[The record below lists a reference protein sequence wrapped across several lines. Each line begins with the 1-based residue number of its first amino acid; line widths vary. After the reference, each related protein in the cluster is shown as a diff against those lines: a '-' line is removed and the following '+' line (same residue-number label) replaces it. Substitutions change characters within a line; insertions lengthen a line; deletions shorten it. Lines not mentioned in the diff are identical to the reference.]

1 MPLKSC
7 LRKCIDPFWAGV
19 IVIHLFC
26 WWSAEA
32 QGNLTGSNTAEFQLG
47 NIPGTDPRDQTS
59 LYDQLNLRYSI
70 QSLALKVRVEQFYP
84 SYNDGKN
91 YTKLSQYSVKYTTP
105 KLELNVGHL
114 YSTLGRGLLLR
125 TYEIPGAIWE
135 TRGYRVRYGF
145 YRDLHGIEVGY
156 KLKNAEIKALR
167 GRVLDV
173 ALPPTLN
180 DKERRPDLVEGMQFS
195 YQFTGHKPGMIY
207 MRHKNA
213 SEYTSYTS
221 LFYSGNFG
229 KNLSVYAEL
238 ANRLNTTGH
247 LISFTDSSGFA
258 AYTSINYVYD
268 RLGISVELKDY
279 RNMSIGA
286 GISDPPSLV
295 KEHSYRLLNRA
306 THVPLL
312 TDESGYQVELFYRFR
327 NNGMMTLNNSMAK
340 NEIVAGNAS
349 VFREFFAEYQFP
361 AGRQF
366 SGSVFV
372 DYAIDPLVNEDNR
385 YTSGFSVS
393 AFHQRLSSEFE
404 TELQYTERTVNETI
418 SFMDAFIAYTLS
430 KGTTFSVTAILEF
443 TNDPFQVEADRNQN
457 FYPGISISYRP
468 NSHHQFLVFLGKRR
482 GGPACNSGVC
492 YDVLDFEGVEIRL
505 TSRF

>member
-1 MPLKSC
+1 
-7 LRKCIDPFWAGV
+7 
-19 IVIHLFC
+19 
-26 WWSAEA
+26 
-32 QGNLTGSNTAEFQLG
+32 
-47 NIPGTDPRDQTS
+47 
-59 LYDQLNLRYSI
+59 
-70 QSLALKVRVEQFYP
+70 
-84 SYNDGKN
+84 
-91 YTKLSQYSVKYTTP
+91 
-105 KLELNVGHL
+105 KLEVNIGHM

-135 TRGYRVRYGF
+135 TRGYRIRYGF

-156 KLKNAEIKALR
+156 KIKNVEIKALR

-173 ALPPTLN
+173 ALPPTL
-180 DKERRPDLVEGMQFS
+180 DKEIERRPDLVEGVQLS
-195 YQFTGHKPGMIY
+195 YQFTRHKAGIIY
-207 MRHKNA
+207 MRNKNA
-213 SEYTSYTS
+213 SEHNSFTS

-229 KNLSVYAEL
+229 KSLSVYAEL
-238 ANRLNTTGH
+238 ANRLNTTGQ
-247 LISFTDSSGFA
+247 LISFTDSSGYG
-258 AYTSINYVYD
+258 AYTSINYVYG

-312 TDESGYQVELFYRFR
+312 TDESGYQVELFYRFS
-327 NNGMMTLNNSMAK
+327 NNGMMTLNNAMAK
-340 NEIVAGNAS
+340 NEIVAGDAS

-361 AGRQF
+361 AGRKI

-372 DYAIDPLVNEDNR
+372 DYARDPLVNENDR

-393 AFHQRLSSEFE
+393 VFHQKLSSEFE
-404 TELQYTERTVNETI
+404 TELQYTKRTVAETNT
-418 SFMDAFIAYTLS
+418 FLDAFMAYTLS
-430 KGTTFSVTAILEF
+430 KGTSFSIAAILEF
-443 TNDPFQVEADRNQN
+443 TNDPFLVDAGRHQN

-468 NSHHQFLVFLGKRR
+468 NNHHQFLIFLGKRR